1 MSSALEK
8 PLGETV
14 LRQTV
19 AEVLAERLAAH
30 GVKRFFGVPG
40 GDCSLD
46 LIEAAAGFGIDFV
59 VTRTETAAAIMASVT
74 AELTGAPGV
83 LMTTR
88 GPGLANAA
96 NGVAYA
102 SLDRAPLLVLAD
114 GHEPEAGHASH
125 QRFDQAALMRPLV
138 KAESAL
144 EDADP
149 AAEIDRLIATAAAPP
164 QGPIYVELIGGRVRA
179 QAPARSGAAQLS
191 AKDVAAPAAA
201 DVAAAQAVLRA
212 SRRPVIIAGLQAV
225 EARAAA
231 ALREL
236 ARGWGCPVLA
246 TYKAKGAFPDGDPL
260 AVGPFICGAAEDPLL
275 RSADAIL
282 LFGGDPIEFLPQP
295 WKYAVPTVLL
305 TTHAF
310 ERHFLAPAAT
320 LTGDLAAGAKTIAG
334 AVTPGGWTPG
344 EIGAAREAMRAAA
357 RSGGPTL
364 GIAPHRVVEE
374 AAAAAPEGTRIAVDA
389 GAHMLPVMALW
400 QASRPRDALISRG
413 LATMG
418 GALPSA
424 IASALAEP
432 DRPVVAFTGDGG
444 LMMCAAELGTAV
456 QAGCRNLVVVVFND
470 AAMSMIEV
478 KQRRRQLPLR
488 GMDYAPAD
496 FAAVAHGF
504 GCAGIRVET
513 ADELAPAMREAFGA
527 GRPVLM
533 DVAIDR
539 EAYHSVLRALR
550 G

>member
-1 MSSALEK
+1 MSK
-8 PLGETV
+8 TG
-14 LRQTV
+14 TV
-19 AEVLAERLAAH
+19 AELLAERLAAH
-30 GVKRFFGVPG
+30 GVRRFFGVPG

-88 GPGLANAA
+88 GPGLANAV

-102 SLDRAPLLVLAD
+102 ALDRAPLLVLTD
-114 GHEPEAGHASH
+114 GHEPDAGHVSH
-125 QRFDQAALMRPLV
+125 QRFDQAAVMRPLV

-144 EDADP
+144 EGADP
-149 AAEIDRLIATAAAPP
+149 AAEIDRLIAVAATPP
-164 QGPIYVELIGGRVRA
+164 QGPVYVELIGGRIR
-179 QAPARSGAAQLS
+179 APAPPARGASS
-191 AKDVAAPAAA
+191 APLLARPAPAAVG

-212 SRRPVIIAGLQAV
+212 SRRPVIIAGLQAA
-225 EARAAA
+225 EAGAAA
-231 ALREL
+231 VLREL
-236 ARGWGCPVLA
+236 AAAWGCPVLA
-246 TYKAKGAFPDGDPL
+246 TYKAKGAVPDTDPL
-260 AVGPFICGAAEDPLL
+260 AVGPFISGAAEDPLL
-275 RSADAIL
+275 RGADAIL
-282 LFGGDPIEFLPQP
+282 LFGADPIEFLPKP
-295 WKYAVPTVLL
+295 WPYPVPVVLL
-305 TTHAF
+305 STHAF
-310 ERHFLAPAAT
+310 ARPFLAPAAT
-320 LTGDLAAGAKTIAG
+320 LTGDLALSAAALAG
-334 AVTPGGWTPG
+334 AVEPGGWATS
-344 EIGAAREAMRAAA
+344 EIAAAREAMRAAA
-357 RSGGPTL
+357 RSGSPTQ
-364 GIAPHRVVEE
+364 GIAPHRIVEE
-374 AAAAAPEGTRIAVDA
+374 AAAAAPSGTRIAVDA

-400 QASRPRDALISRG
+400 QAARPRDALISRG

-432 DRPVVAFTGDGG
+432 DRPVIAFTGDGG

-478 KQRRRQLPLR
+478 KQRRRQLPPR

-496 FAAVAHGF
+496 FATVARGF

-513 ADELAPAMREAFGA
+513 PDQLAAAMRDAFRA
-527 GRPVLM
+527 ERPVVV

-539 EAYHSVLRALR
+539 EAYHAVLRALR

>member
-1 MSSALEK
+1 MSSTT
-8 PLGETV
+8 G
-14 LRQTV
+14 TV

-114 GHEPEAGHASH
+114 GHEPEAGFASH

-144 EDADP
+144 GEADP
-149 AAEIDRLIATAAAPP
+149 AAEIDRLIATAATPP

-179 QAPARSGAAQLS
+179 PAPPRNGAAS
-191 AKDVAAPAAA
+191 VPSNGAAAPVAG
-201 DVAAAQAVLRA
+201 DVAAAESVLRA
-212 SRRPVIIAGLQAV
+212 SRRPVIIAGLQASEV
-225 EARAAA
+225 GAAA
-231 ALREL
+231 ALGEL
-236 ARGWGCPVLA
+236 ARAWGCPVLA
-246 TYKAKGAFPDGDPL
+246 TYKAKGAFPDTDPL
-260 AVGPFICGAAEDPLL
+260 AVGPFISGAAEDPLL

-295 WKYAVPTVLL
+295 WRYQVPTVLL
-305 TTHAF
+305 TTHEF
-310 ERHFLAPAAT
+310 ERRFLTPAAT
-320 LTGDLAAGAKTIAG
+320 LVGDLAASAKALIG
-334 AVTPGGWTPG
+334 AVAPGGWNAG
-344 EIGAAREAMRAAA
+344 EIAAARESMRAAA
-357 RSGGPTL
+357 RSGGPTQ
-364 GIAPHRVVEE
+364 GIAPHRIVEE
-374 AAAAAPEGTRIAVDA
+374 AAAAAPAGTRIAVDA

-400 QASRPRDALISRG
+400 QAAKPRDALISRG

-444 LMMCAAELGTAV
+444 LMMCISELGTAV

-496 FAAVAHGF
+496 FATVARGF
-504 GCAGIRVET
+504 GCAGIRVE
-513 ADELAPAMREAFGA
+513 APEQLAPAMQEAFRIE
-527 GRPVLM
+527 RPVVV

-539 EAYHSVLRALR
+539 EAYHTVLRALR

>member
-1 MSSALEK
+1 MSRA
-8 PLGETV
+8 G
-14 LRQTV
+14 TV
-19 AEVLAERLAAH
+19 AELLAERLAAH
-30 GVKRFFGVPG
+30 GVRRFFGVPG

-88 GPGLANAA
+88 GPGLANAV

-102 SLDRAPLLVLAD
+102 ALDRAPLLVLTD
-114 GHEPEAGHASH
+114 GHEPDAGHVSH

-144 EDADP
+144 EGADP

-164 QGPIYVELIGGRVRA
+164 QGPVYVELIGGRIR
-179 QAPARSGAAQLS
+179 APAPPARGVSGASGAPLP
-191 AKDVAAPAAA
+191 ARPAPPAAA
-201 DVAAAQAVLRA
+201 DVAAAEAVLRA
-212 SRRPVIIAGLQAV
+212 SRRPVIIAGLQAA
-225 EARAAA
+225 EAGAAA

-236 ARGWGCPVLA
+236 AGAWGCPVLS
-246 TYKAKGAFPDGDPL
+246 TYKSKGAFPDADPL
-260 AVGPFICGAAEDPLL
+260 AVGPFICGVAEDPLL

-295 WKYAVPTVLL
+295 WRYPVPVVLL
-305 TTHAF
+305 STHAF
-310 ERHFLAPAAT
+310 ARPFLASAAT
-320 LTGDLAAGAKTIAG
+320 LVGDLALSADALAG
-334 AVTPGGWTPG
+334 AVAPGGWSAG
-344 EIGAAREAMRAAA
+344 EIAAAREAMRAAA
-357 RSGGPTL
+357 RSSGPTQ
-364 GIAPHRVVEE
+364 GIAPHRIVEE

-400 QASRPRDALISRG
+400 QAARPRDALISRG

-432 DRPVVAFTGDGG
+432 DRPVIAFTGDGG

-456 QAGCRNLVVVVFND
+456 QAGCRKLVVVVFND

-478 KQRRRQLPLR
+478 KQRRRQLPPR

-496 FAAVAHGF
+496 FAAVARGF
-504 GCAGIRVET
+504 GCAGIRVE
-513 ADELAPAMREAFGA
+513 APDQLAAAMRDAFRA
-527 GRPVLM
+527 DRPVVV
-533 DVAIDR
+533 DVAVDR
-539 EAYHSVLRALR
+539 EAYHAVLRALR

>member
-1 MSSALEK
+1 MSK
-8 PLGETV
+8 TG
-14 LRQTV
+14 TV
-19 AEVLAERLAAH
+19 AELLAQRLAAH
-30 GVKRFFGVPG
+30 GVRRFFGVPG

-46 LIEAAAGFGIDFV
+46 LIEAAAGVGIDFV
-59 VTRTETAAAIMASVT
+59 VTRTETAAAIMAAVT

-102 SLDRAPLLVLAD
+102 LLDRAPLLVLTD
-114 GHEPEAGHASH
+114 GHEPDAGHVSH

-144 EDADP
+144 EGADP
-149 AAEIDRLIATAAAPP
+149 AAEIDRLIALAATPP
-164 QGPIYVELIGGRVRA
+164 QGPVYVELVGGRIR
-179 QAPARSGAAQLS
+179 APAPPAHGTSAAPLPFKP
-191 AKDVAAPAAA
+191 APPAAGDVAG
-201 DVAAAQAVLRA
+201 AQAVLRA
-212 SRRPVIIAGLQAV
+212 SRRPVIIAGLQAA
-225 EARAAA
+225 EAGAAA

-236 ARGWGCPVLA
+236 AGAWGCPVLA
-246 TYKAKGAFPDGDPL
+246 TYKAKGAFPDTDPL
-260 AVGPFICGAAEDPLL
+260 AVGPFISGAAEDPLL
-275 RSADAIL
+275 RGADAIL
-282 LFGGDPIEFLPQP
+282 LFGADPIEFLPKP
-295 WKYAVPTVLL
+295 WPYPVPVVLL
-305 TTHAF
+305 STHAF
-310 ERHFLAPAAT
+310 ARPFLAPAAT
-320 LTGDLAAGAKTIAG
+320 LTGDLALSAGALAG
-334 AVTPGGWTPG
+334 AVERGGWSAG
-344 EIGAAREAMRAAA
+344 EIASAREAMRAAA
-357 RSGGPTL
+357 RAGGPGQ

-374 AAAAAPEGTRIAVDA
+374 AAAAAPAGTRIAVDA

-400 QASRPRDALISRG
+400 QAARPRDALISRG

-432 DRPVVAFTGDGG
+432 DRPVIAFTGDGG

-478 KQRRRQLPLR
+478 KQRRRQLPPR

-496 FAAVAHGF
+496 FATVARGF
-504 GCAGIRVET
+504 GCAGIRVE
-513 ADELAPAMREAFGA
+513 APEQLPAAMRDAFRA
-527 GRPVLM
+527 ERPVVV
-533 DVAIDR
+533 DVAVDR
-539 EAYHSVLRALR
+539 EAYHAVLRALR

>member
-1 MSSALEK
+1 MSSTT
-8 PLGETV
+8 G
-14 LRQTV
+14 TV

-88 GPGLANAA
+88 GPGLANAV

-114 GHEPEAGHASH
+114 GHEPESGFASH

-144 EDADP
+144 EEADP
-149 AAEIDRLIATAAAPP
+149 AAEIDRLIATASAPP

-179 QAPARSGAAQLS
+179 PAPPRNGSSGHAQPART
-191 AKDVAAPAAA
+191 AAPAAA
-201 DVAAAQAVLRA
+201 DVAAAEAVLRA
-212 SRRPVIIAGLQAV
+212 SKRPVIIAGLQAA
-225 EARAAA
+225 EAGAAA
-231 ALREL
+231 GLGEL
-236 ARGWGCPVLA
+236 ARAWGCPVLA
-246 TYKAKGAFPDGDPL
+246 TYKAKGAFPDTDPL
-260 AVGPFICGAAEDPLL
+260 AVGPFISGAAEDPLL
-275 RSADAIL
+275 RGADAIL

-295 WKYAVPTVLL
+295 WRYPVPTLLL
-305 TTHAF
+305 TTHEFA
-310 ERHFLAPAAT
+310 RPFLVPAAT
-320 LTGDLAAGAKTIAG
+320 LVGDLSASAKALVG
-334 AVTPGGWTPG
+334 AVTPGGWNPG
-344 EIGAAREAMRAAA
+344 EIAVARESMRAAA
-357 RSGGPTL
+357 RSGGPTQ

-374 AAAAAPEGTRIAVDA
+374 AAAAAPAGTRIAVDA

-400 QASRPRDALISRG
+400 QAARPRDALISRG

-432 DRPVVAFTGDGG
+432 HRPVIAFTGDGG
-444 LMMCAAELGTAV
+444 LMMCVSELGTAV
-456 QAGCRNLVVVVFND
+456 QAGCRKLVVVVFND

-488 GMDYAPAD
+488 GMDYAPTD
-496 FAAVAHGF
+496 FAAVARGF
-504 GCAGIRVET
+504 GCDGIRVE
-513 ADELAPAMREAFGA
+513 APDQLAAVMQQAFRA
-527 GRPVLM
+527 ERPVVV

-539 EAYHSVLRALR
+539 EAYHGVLRALR

>member
-1 MSSALEK
+1 MSR
-8 PLGETV
+8 T
-14 LRQTV
+14 RTV

-30 GVKRFFGVPG
+30 GVRRFFGVPG

-88 GPGLANAA
+88 GPGLANAV
-96 NGVAYA
+96 NGIAYA

-114 GHEPEAGHASH
+114 GHEPDAGHASH

-144 EDADP
+144 EGPDP
-149 AAEIDRLIATAAAPP
+149 AAEIDRLIAIAAEPP
-164 QGPIYVELIGGRVRA
+164 QGPVYIELIGGRIR
-179 QAPARSGAAQLS
+179 APAPPGS
-191 AKDVAAPAAA
+191 DVARGASPTRAAPPPAI
-201 DVAAAQAVLRA
+201 DVAAAEAVLRA
-212 SRRPVIIAGLQAV
+212 SRRPVIIAGLQAA
-225 EARAAA
+225 EAGAAA
-231 ALREL
+231 ALRDL
-236 ARGWGCPVLA
+236 ARAWACPVLA
-246 TYKAKGAFPDGDPL
+246 TYKAKGAFPDADPL
-260 AVGPFICGAAEDPLL
+260 AVGPFISGAAEDPLL

-295 WKYAVPTVLL
+295 WRYPVPVVLL
-305 TTHAF
+305 STHAF
-310 ERHFLAPAAT
+310 ARPFLAPAAT
-320 LTGDLAAGAKTIAG
+320 LVGDLALSAAVLAG
-334 AVTPGGWTPG
+334 AVAPGGWRAG
-344 EIGAAREAMRAAA
+344 EIAAAREAMRAAA
-357 RSGGPTL
+357 RSGGPTR
-364 GIAPHRVVEE
+364 GIAPHRIVEE

-400 QASRPRDALISRG
+400 QAARPRDVLISRG

-432 DRPVVAFTGDGG
+432 DRPVIAFTGDGG
-444 LMMCAAELGTAV
+444 LMMCVAELGTAV
-456 QAGCRNLVVVVFND
+456 QAGCRKLVVVVFND

-478 KQRRRQLPLR
+478 KQRRRQLPPR

-496 FAAVAHGF
+496 FAAVARGF
-504 GCAGIRVET
+504 GCAGIRVE
-513 ADELAPAMREAFGA
+513 APDQLAAAMRDAFQA
-527 GRPVLM
+527 ERPVVV
-533 DVAIDR
+533 DVAVDR
-539 EAYHSVLRALR
+539 EAYHAVLRALR

>member
-1 MSSALEK
+1 MSS
-8 PLGETV
+8 TV
-14 LRQTV
+14 GTI

-88 GPGLANAA
+88 GPGLANAV
-96 NGVAYA
+96 NGIAYA

-114 GHEPEAGHASH
+114 GHEPESGFASH

-138 KAESAL
+138 KAESTLA
-144 EDADP
+144 EADP
-149 AAEIDRLIATAAAPP
+149 AAEIDRLIATAAEPP

-179 QAPARSGAAQLS
+179 PAPPRNGAS
-191 AKDVAAPAAA
+191 AGTPPAKAAPAAA
-201 DVAAAQAVLRA
+201 DIAAAEAVLRA
-212 SRRPVIIAGLQAV
+212 SQRPVIIAGLQAPG
-225 EARAAA
+225 AAA
-231 ALREL
+231 ALGEL
-236 ARGWGCPVLA
+236 ARAWGCPVLA
-246 TYKAKGAFPDGDPL
+246 TYKAKGAFPDTDPL
-260 AVGPFICGAAEDPLL
+260 AVGPFISGAAEDPLL
-275 RSADAIL
+275 RTADAIL

-295 WKYAVPTVLL
+295 WRYPVPTLLL
-305 TTHAF
+305 TTHDFA
-310 ERHFLAPAAT
+310 RPFLVPAAK
-320 LTGDLAAGAKTIAG
+320 LVGDLSASAKALVG
-334 AVTPGGWTPG
+334 AVTPGGWKAG
-344 EIGAAREAMRAAA
+344 EIAAARESMRAAA
-357 RSGGPTL
+357 RSGPTQ
-364 GIAPHRVVEE
+364 GIAPHAVVE
-374 AAAAAPEGTRIAVDA
+374 AASAVAPEGTRIAVDA

-400 QASRPRDALISRG
+400 NATRPRDALISRG

-444 LMMCAAELGTAV
+444 LMMCVAELGTAV

-488 GMDYAPAD
+488 GMDYSPAD
-496 FAAVAHGF
+496 FAAVARGF

-513 ADELAPAMREAFGA
+513 PDQLAPAMQEAFRSE
-527 GRPVLM
+527 RPVVV

-539 EAYHSVLRALR
+539 EAYHGVLRALR

>member
-1 MSSALEK
+1 MSSTT
-8 PLGETV
+8 GTI
-14 LRQTV
+14 
-19 AEVLAERLAAH
+19 AELLAERLAAH

-88 GPGLANAA
+88 GPGLANAV
-96 NGVAYA
+96 NGIAYA

-114 GHEPEAGHASH
+114 GHEPESGFASH

-138 KAESAL
+138 KAESVLA
-144 EDADP
+144 EADP
-149 AAEIDRLIATAAAPP
+149 AAEIDRLIATAAEPP
-164 QGPIYVELIGGRVRA
+164 QGPVYIELIGGRLR
-179 QAPARSGAAQLS
+179 APAPPRSGASGGALS
-191 AKDVAAPAAA
+191 ARAATPAAA
-201 DVAAAQAVLRA
+201 DIAAAEAVLRA
-212 SRRPVIIAGLQAV
+212 SRRPVIIAGLQAAGAA
-225 EARAAA
+225 EALRDLARAW
-231 ALREL
+231 E
-236 ARGWGCPVLA
+236 CPVLA
-246 TYKAKGAFPDGDPL
+246 TYKAKGAFPDDDPL

-295 WKYAVPTVLL
+295 WRYPVPTLLL
-305 TTHAF
+305 TTHEFA
-310 ERHFLAPAAT
+310 RPFLVPAAA
-320 LTGDLAAGAKTIAG
+320 LVGDLALSAGALAS
-334 AVTPGGWTPG
+334 AVAPGGWSAS
-344 EIGAAREAMRAAA
+344 EIAAARESMRAAA
-357 RSGGPTL
+357 RSTGPIQ
-364 GIAPHRVVEE
+364 GIAPHAVVEA

-400 QASRPRDALISRG
+400 NATRPRDALISRG

-432 DRPVVAFTGDGG
+432 DRPVIAFTGDGG

-488 GMDYAPAD
+488 GMDYAPTD
-496 FAAVAHGF
+496 FATVARGF
-504 GCAGIRVET
+504 GCAGLRVE
-513 ADELAPAMREAFGA
+513 APEQLAAAMREAFSA
-527 GRPVLM
+527 DRPVVV

>member
-1 MSSALEK
+1 MSSTT
-8 PLGETV
+8 GTI
-14 LRQTV
+14 
-19 AEVLAERLAAH
+19 AELLAERLAAH

-88 GPGLANAA
+88 GPGLANAV
-96 NGVAYA
+96 NGIAYA
-102 SLDRAPLLVLAD
+102 ALDRAPLLVLAD
-114 GHEPEAGHASH
+114 GHEPESGFASH

-144 EDADP
+144 GEADP

-164 QGPIYVELIGGRVRA
+164 QGPVYVELIGGRLR
-179 QAPARSGAAQLS
+179 APAPPRNGTSGAAPPPT
-191 AKDVAAPAAA
+191 AVA
-201 DVAAAQAVLRA
+201 DVTAAEAVLRA
-212 SRRPVIIAGLQAV
+212 SRRPVIIAGLQA
-225 EARAAA
+225 AGAAG

-236 ARGWGCPVLA
+236 ARAWACPVLA
-246 TYKAKGAFPDGDPL
+246 TYKAKGAFPDDDPL

-295 WKYAVPTVLL
+295 WRYPVPVVLL
-305 TTHAF
+305 TTHEFA
-310 ERHFLAPAAT
+310 RPFLAPAAT
-320 LTGDLAAGAKTIAG
+320 LVGDLALSAGALAG
-334 AVTPGGWTPG
+334 AVAPGGWSAS
-344 EIGAAREAMRAAA
+344 EIAAARESMRAAA
-357 RSGGPTL
+357 RSTGPIQ
-364 GIAPHRVVEE
+364 GIAPHAVVEA

-400 QASRPRDALISRG
+400 NATRPRDALISRG

-432 DRPVVAFTGDGG
+432 DRPVIAFTGDGG

-488 GMDYAPAD
+488 GMDYAPTD
-496 FAAVAHGF
+496 FAAIARGF
-504 GCAGIRVET
+504 GCAGIRVE
-513 ADELAPAMREAFGA
+513 APEQLAAAMREAFSA
-527 GRPVLM
+527 DRPVVV

>member
-1 MSSALEK
+1 MS
-8 PLGETV
+8 GTG
-14 LRQTV
+14 TV
-19 AEVLAERLAAH
+19 AELLAQRLAAH
-30 GVKRFFGVPG
+30 GVRRFFGVPG

-59 VTRTETAAAIMASVT
+59 VTRTETAAAIMAAVT

-88 GPGLANAA
+88 GPGLANAV

-102 SLDRAPLLVLAD
+102 ALDRAPLLVLTD
-114 GHEPEAGHASH
+114 GHEPDAGHVSH

-144 EDADP
+144 EGADP
-149 AAEIDRLIATAAAPP
+149 AAEIDRLIALAATPP
-164 QGPIYVELIGGRVRA
+164 QGPVYVELVGGRIR
-179 QAPARSGAAQLS
+179 APAPPARGASGPPLPAKPAPSAAG
-191 AKDVAAPAAA
+191 

-212 SRRPVIIAGLQAV
+212 SRRPVIIAGLQAA
-225 EARAAA
+225 EAGAAT

-246 TYKAKGAFPDGDPL
+246 TYKAKGAVPDDDPL
-260 AVGPFICGAAEDPLL
+260 AVGPFIGGAAEDPLL
-275 RSADAIL
+275 RGADAIL
-282 LFGGDPIEFLPQP
+282 LFGADPIEFLPKP
-295 WKYAVPTVLL
+295 WPYPVPVVLL
-305 TTHAF
+305 STHAF
-310 ERHFLAPAAT
+310 ARPFLAPAAT
-320 LTGDLAAGAKTIAG
+320 LTGDLALSAAALAG
-334 AVTPGGWTPG
+334 AVEPGGWSTG
-344 EIGAAREAMRAAA
+344 EIAAAREAMRAAA
-357 RSGGPTL
+357 RAGGPGQ

-374 AAAAAPEGTRIAVDA
+374 AAAAAPAGTRIAVDA

-400 QASRPRDALISRG
+400 QAARPRDALISRG

-432 DRPVVAFTGDGG
+432 DRPVIAFTGDGG

-456 QAGCRNLVVVVFND
+456 QAGCRNLIVVVFND
-470 AAMSMIEV
+470 AAMAMIEV
-478 KQRRRQLPLR
+478 KQRRRQLPPR

-496 FAAVAHGF
+496 FATVARGF
-504 GCAGIRVET
+504 GCAGIRVE
-513 ADELAPAMREAFGA
+513 APEQLPAAMRDAFRA
-527 GRPVLM
+527 ERPVVV
-533 DVAIDR
+533 DVAVDR
-539 EAYHSVLRALR
+539 EAYHAVLRALR

>member
-1 MSSALEK
+1 MSSTS
-8 PLGETV
+8 GTI
-14 LRQTV
+14 
-19 AEVLAERLAAH
+19 AEALAERLAAH

-88 GPGLANAA
+88 GPGLANAV

-114 GHEPEAGHASH
+114 GHEPESGFASH

-138 KAESAL
+138 KAESVLA
-144 EDADP
+144 EADP
-149 AAEIDRLIATAAAPP
+149 AAEIDRLIATAFEPP

-179 QAPARSGAAQLS
+179 PAPPRNGASGGALP
-191 AKDVAAPAAA
+191 AKAAPAAA
-201 DVAAAQAVLRA
+201 DIAAAEAVLRA
-212 SRRPVIIAGLQAV
+212 SRRPVIIAGLQAS
-225 EARAAA
+225 EAGAAA
-231 ALREL
+231 ALGEL
-236 ARGWGCPVLA
+236 ARAWGCPVLA
-246 TYKAKGAFPDGDPL
+246 TYKAKGAFPDTDPL

-275 RSADAIL
+275 RTADAIL

-295 WKYAVPTVLL
+295 WRYPVPTLLL
-305 TTHAF
+305 TTHEFA
-310 ERHFLAPAAT
+310 RPFLTPAAT
-320 LTGDLAAGAKTIAG
+320 LVGDLALSAGALAG
-334 AVTPGGWTPG
+334 AVTPGGWSAG
-344 EIGAAREAMRAAA
+344 EIAAARESMRAAA
-357 RSGGPTL
+357 RSGEATQ

-400 QASRPRDALISRG
+400 QATRPRDALISRG

-432 DRPVVAFTGDGG
+432 DRTVIAFTGDGG
-444 LMMCAAELGTAV
+444 LMMCVAELGTAV

-488 GMDYAPAD
+488 GMDYSPAD
-496 FAAVAHGF
+496 FAAVARGF
-504 GCAGIRVET
+504 GCAGIRVE
-513 ADELAPAMREAFGA
+513 APDQLAPAMREAFRA
-527 GRPVLM
+527 DRPVVV

-539 EAYHSVLRALR
+539 EAYHGVLRALR

>member
-1 MSSALEK
+1 MSSTT
-8 PLGETV
+8 GTI
-14 LRQTV
+14 

-46 LIEAAAGFGIDFV
+46 LIEAAAGLGIDFV

-88 GPGLANAA
+88 GPGLANAV
-96 NGVAYA
+96 NGIAYA

-114 GHEPEAGHASH
+114 GHEPDSGHASH

-138 KAESAL
+138 KAESTLDA
-144 EDADP
+144 ADP
-149 AAEIDRLIATAAAPP
+149 AAEIDRLIATAAEPP
-164 QGPIYVELIGGRVRA
+164 QGPVYIELIGGRFR
-179 QAPARSGAAQLS
+179 APAPPRNAAAAPALPTGT
-191 AKDVAAPAAA
+191 AAPAAA
-201 DVAAAQAVLRA
+201 DLAAAEAVLRA
-212 SRRPVIIAGLQAV
+212 SRRPVIIAGLQAA
-225 EARAAA
+225 EAGAAA
-231 ALREL
+231 ALRDL
-236 ARGWGCPVLA
+236 ALTWACPVLA
-246 TYKAKGAFPDGDPL
+246 TYKAKGAFPDTDPL

-295 WKYAVPTVLL
+295 WRYPVPVVLL

-310 ERHFLAPAAT
+310 ARPFLAPAAT
-320 LTGDLAAGAKTIAG
+320 LVGNLAASAQALVGS
-334 AVTPGGWTPG
+334 VMPGGWKAG
-344 EIGAAREAMRAAA
+344 EIAAARESMRAAA
-357 RSGGPTL
+357 RSGDQTR
-364 GIAPHRVVEE
+364 GIAPHRVVEA
-374 AAAAAPEGTRIAVDA
+374 AAAAAPAGTRIAVDA

-400 QASRPRDALISRG
+400 QASQPHDALISRG

-432 DRPVVAFTGDGG
+432 DRPVIAFTGDGG
-444 LMMCAAELGTAV
+444 LMMCVAELGTAV
-456 QAGCRNLVVVVFND
+456 QAGCRKLVVVVFND

-488 GMDYAPAD
+488 GMDYSPAD
-496 FAAVAHGF
+496 FAAVARGF
-504 GCAGIRVET
+504 GCAGIRVE
-513 ADELAPAMREAFGA
+513 APDQLETAMREAFA
-527 GRPVLM
+527 ADRPVVV

-539 EAYHSVLRALR
+539 EAYHGVLRALR

>member
-1 MSSALEK
+1 MSK
-8 PLGETV
+8 TG
-14 LRQTV
+14 TV
-19 AEVLAERLAAH
+19 AELLAERLAAH
-30 GVKRFFGVPG
+30 GVRRFFGVPG

-88 GPGLANAA
+88 GPGLANAV

-102 SLDRAPLLVLAD
+102 ALDRAPLLVLTD
-114 GHEPEAGHASH
+114 GHEPDAGHVSH
-125 QRFDQAALMRPLV
+125 QRFDQAAVMRPLV

-144 EDADP
+144 EGADP
-149 AAEIDRLIATAAAPP
+149 AAEIDRLIALAATPP
-164 QGPIYVELIGGRVRA
+164 QGPVYVELVGGRIR
-179 QAPARSGAAQLS
+179 APAPPARAA
-191 AKDVAAPAAA
+191 AAAPLPFKPAPPAAA

-212 SRRPVIIAGLQAV
+212 SRRPVIIAGLQAA
-225 EARAAA
+225 EAGAAA
-231 ALREL
+231 ALRAL
-236 ARGWGCPVLA
+236 AAAWGCPVLA
-246 TYKAKGAFPDGDPL
+246 TYKAKGAVSDADPL
-260 AVGPFICGAAEDPLL
+260 AVGPFISGAAEDPLL
-275 RSADAIL
+275 RGADAIL
-282 LFGGDPIEFLPQP
+282 LFGADPIEFLPKP
-295 WKYAVPTVLL
+295 WPYPVPVVLL
-305 TTHAF
+305 STHAF
-310 ERHFLAPAAT
+310 ARPFLAPSAT
-320 LTGDLAAGAKTIAG
+320 LTGDLALSAAALAG
-334 AVTPGGWTPG
+334 AVEPGGWTAG
-344 EIGAAREAMRAAA
+344 EIAAAREAMRAAA
-357 RSGGPTL
+357 RAGGPGQ

-374 AAAAAPEGTRIAVDA
+374 AAAAAPAGTRIAVDA

-400 QASRPRDALISRG
+400 QAARPRDALISRG

-432 DRPVVAFTGDGG
+432 DRPVIAFTGDGG

-478 KQRRRQLPLR
+478 KQRRRQLPPR

-496 FAAVAHGF
+496 FATVARGF

-513 ADELAPAMREAFGA
+513 PDQLPAAMRDAFRSE
-527 GRPVLM
+527 RPVVV
-533 DVAIDR
+533 DVAVDR
-539 EAYHSVLRALR
+539 EAYHAVLRALR